1 MTAALNINPIFQNK
15 VRKNIYKSALASLY
29 EKKKIW
35 NELNEERLLHQKE
48 KKLEKERLENKKLYA
63 IYGKK
68 YYKLVGDNGD
78 YYVLED
84 ALKDLPSSQLIIQ
97 VNRYSFSGMRTSRAL
112 LKVDKATNKIFLSED
127 TLRVYFKPYKIES
140 IKLKRVNNQVI

>member
-1 MTAALNINPIFQNK
+1 MTAALNINPSFQNK
-15 VRKNIYKSALASLY
+15 RKNIYKSALVSLY

-35 NELNEERLLHQKE
+35 DKLNKERLQRQKE
-48 KKLEKERLENKKLYA
+48 KELEKERLANKKIYA

-78 YYVLED
+78 FYVLED
-84 ALKDLPSSQLIIQ
+84 TLKDIPSSQFVIQ

-112 LKVDKATNKIFLSED
+112 LKIDKVTNKIFLSED
-127 TLRVYFKPYKIES
+127 TLRVYFKPYTIES
-140 IKLKRVNNQVI
+140 IKFNKVNT

>member
-1 MTAALNINPIFQNK
+1 MTATLNINQVPQTK

-35 NELNEERLLHQKE
+35 NALNEERVLRQKE
-48 KKLEKERLENKKLYA
+48 KELEKERLHHKKLYA
-63 IYGKK
+63 IHGKK

-84 ALKDLPSSQLIIQ
+84 ALKNLPSSQFIIQ
-97 VNRYSFSGMRTSRAL
+97 VNRYSFSGMRTSRARI
-112 LKVDKATNKIFLSED
+112 KIDKTSNKIFLSED
-127 TLRVYFKPYKIES
+127 TLRVYFKPYEIES
-140 IKLKRVNNQVI
+140 IKQMSLNT

>member
-29 EKKKIW
+29 EKKKVW
-35 NELNEERLLHQKE
+35 NELNEERLLRQKE
-48 KKLEKERLENKKLYA
+48 KELEKERLENKKIYA

-84 ALKDLPSSQLIIQ
+84 ALKDLPSSQFIIQ
-97 VNRYSFSGMRTSRAL
+97 INRYSFSGMRTSRAL
-112 LKVDKATNKIFLSED
+112 LKVDRTTNKIFLSED

-140 IKLKRVNNQVI
+140 IKLKSVNT